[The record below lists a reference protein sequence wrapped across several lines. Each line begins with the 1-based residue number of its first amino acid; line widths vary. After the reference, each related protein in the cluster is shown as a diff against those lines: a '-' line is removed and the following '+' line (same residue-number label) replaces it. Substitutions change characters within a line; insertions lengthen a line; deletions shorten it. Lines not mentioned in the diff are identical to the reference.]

1 MADTTEVDVAE
12 TVRQAHALNQR
23 NWEFDVSSLPEF
35 AGKDIATQRREAL
48 VEALDKMDASRR
60 ARDLATAAERQK
72 AEAAQQLSQIAARRA
87 EVEAELAALDAQAKA
102 IAPVPAAAS
111 TKTKT
116 KE

>member
-1 MADTTEVDVAE
+1 MADPTEVEVSE

-23 NWEFDVSSLPEF
+23 NWAADTEQLPEF

-102 IAPVPAAAS
+102 YAPAPAG
-111 TKTKT
+111 KTKT